1 MATAALFEAGK
12 PGGYASRL
20 AWRARLRAAGCAA
33 LSAAALLLA
42 LSNRPALAGG
52 APGAY
57 LPIGALIAATLAG
70 AFARQF
76 WGRSLAAAVGARSER
91 RVAAVLRAQRGTA
104 LLHSVELGVG
114 GDADHLLLGPHLVA
128 VETKTGAGKVSYQ
141 DGKIYV
147 GTKALRGDPVAQCRR
162 QAMAAKQVCGSF
174 CDAVVCV
181 VDMVNAPFTV
191 GSVHVCSAA
200 DLPAVLAGLPH
211 RVRSEQAWARAVELA
226 PRCST
231 IHAKGTGGSPSTG
244 QTSNQ
249 QAAARTPTAAPI
261 APQPVLHRPPT
272 RAANPVSPPLA
283 RPRSGEP
290 APRKLTPRRTS
301 PPK

>member
-42 LSNRPALAGG
+42 LSNRPALASG

-91 RVAAVLRAQRGTA
+91 RVAAVLRVQQATA

-211 RVRSEQAWARAVELA
+211 RVRREQAWARAVELA

-231 IHAKGTGGSPSTG
+231 IHAKRTDGSPS
-244 QTSNQ
+244 NQ
-249 QAAARTPTAAPI
+249 QTPARTPAATV
-261 APQPVLHRPPT
+261 AASQAQPHRSSVRTTHP
-272 RAANPVSPPLA
+272 AAPPLA
-283 RPRSGEP
+283 RPRAGAS
-290 APRKLTPRRTS
+290 APRKLTPRRTN